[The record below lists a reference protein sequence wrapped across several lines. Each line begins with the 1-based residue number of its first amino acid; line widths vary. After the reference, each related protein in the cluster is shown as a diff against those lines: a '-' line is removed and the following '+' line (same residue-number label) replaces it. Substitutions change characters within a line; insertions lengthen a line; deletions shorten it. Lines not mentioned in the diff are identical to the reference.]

1 MRLFLSLF
9 VVSIS
14 MLSTSLKAQ
23 KRSERVQPEIITYKK
38 IDTISLRLYVYK
50 PKVFVTAKQYP
61 CVVFFHG
68 GGWNGGSYKAFE
80 RQSQYLASR
89 GIIAI
94 SATYRLKKKHGTS
107 PFEAVKDAKS
117 AIRYIRENAK
127 ELSIDPNKLAAGGG
141 SAGGHLAA
149 VCGTIAGIN
158 EATDNMTI
166 SAVPTA
172 LILFNPVYDNS
183 KNGYGYRAISG
194 RVNEISPLHNI
205 REGVPPTLVFFGT
218 EDHTTP
224 LESSIAFEEKM
235 IDVGSRIDLHLYEG
249 QQHSFFNR
257 GTFFN
262 DTVSKMDDFLVSLDF
277 LEGKETVEVFFK

>member
-1 MRLFLSLF
+1 LISLSLF
-9 VVSIS
+9 SFS
-14 MLSTSLKAQ
+14 MNAQ
-23 KRSERVQPEIITYKK
+23 KRIEKIKPDIVTYKK
-38 IDTISLRLYVYK
+38 IDTISLQLYVYK
-50 PKVFVTAKQYP
+50 PTLFVTTKKYP

-68 GGWNGGSYKAFE
+68 GGWNSGSYKAFE

-94 SATYRLKKKHGTS
+94 SATYRLKKKHGTT

-117 AIRYIRENAK
+117 AIRYIRKNAQQ
-127 ELSIDPNKLAAGGG
+127 LSIDPNKIAAGGG

-149 VCGTIAGIN
+149 ACGIIPGIN
-158 EATDNMTI
+158 ETTDDMNI

-183 KNGYGYRAISG
+183 QNGYGYRAISG

-205 REGVPPTLVFFGT
+205 REGVPPTIVFFGT

-224 LESSIAFEEKM
+224 LESTIAFEEKM
-235 IDVGSRIDLHLYEG
+235 KDVGSRIELHLYEG

-257 GTFFN
+257 GTFFK
-262 DTVSKMDDFLVSLDF
+262 DTVTKMDQFLVSLNF
-277 LEGKETVEVFFK
+277 LEGKSTVYTFFK